1 MSTIIEVSGFDFKQ
15 LPTGEWTFKAKE
27 NQPFNINGTLKTQ
40 YKELPSL
47 DLIYGI
53 EAHMR
58 GQMDNEIKQASKEIL
73 KELGK

>member
-1 MSTIIEVSGFDFKQ
+1 MIDVGGYIYEQTENGC
-15 LPTGEWTFKAKE
+15 WTFKAKE
-27 NQPFNINGTLKTQ
+27 PEPLKKDSTLKAQ

-58 GQMDNEIKQASKEIL
+58 GQMDNEIKQAVNDIVKQVL
-73 KELGK
+73 K